1 MKPAGPATCPWE
13 ARLGSGRKGRE
24 RQERAKSAQSLLL
37 RPTPPRWAPP
47 GRTATGRERRALP
60 QARPLSGGS
69 TRPRLPGLG
78 PPPRPRR
85 PLRGFGRG
93 RPPALRRSTLRPH
106 PRGQRTSRIRAGHP
120 RAVAGRW
127 PTSAGGSRLCS
138 EELTPRAV
146 AGPGHSPKYTVLS
159 HLGHLEA
166 MVRTPGRPASS
177 ARARLPAAAA
187 ASAAPAPPARL
198 SARPLACG
206 RGGASGARP
215 RGPAA
220 RDAAGAGAHLPGR
233 TGGYATRLA
242 PLGLARRVAST
253 RPARSSP
260 VSMATSG
267 QPAGPRVGLGLRGP
281 LTGGVLASGAS
292 ARKGGVGTRRLTPRR
307 RSSPP
312 GPLLA
317 SGSPEDP
324 TPPCCAPPPASL
336 CCSVS
341 IATASLWDRSGI
353 RAGAPPGPGPVPA
366 PPNTVTGAG
375 SSAGGGQGLRHFQ
388 KQRERNCW
396 KGVREGVPGSEG
408 AWGVCHRL

>member
-37 RPTPPRWAPP
+37 RPTPPHWAPP

-60 QARPLSGGS
+60 QARPLSAGS
-69 TRPRLPGLG
+69 TRPRPPGLG
-78 PPPRPRR
+78 PRPRPRW

-93 RPPALRRSTLRPH
+93 GPPALRRSTLRPH
-106 PRGQRTSRIRAGHP
+106 PRGQRTSRIGAGHP

-138 EELTPRAV
+138 GQLTPREA
-146 AGPGHSPKYTVLS
+146 AGPGTHRNTRSCRTWGTWRPWSVRLVAPRPPRALVSPPQPPPPP
-159 HLGHLEA
+159 
-166 MVRTPGRPASS
+166 R
-177 ARARLPAAAA
+177 
-187 ASAAPAPPARL
+187 PPARL

-206 RGGASGARP
+206 RGRASGARP

-220 RDAAGAGAHLPGR
+220 RDATGAGAHLPGR

-253 RPARSSP
+253 RSARSSP

-375 SSAGGGQGLRHFQ
+375 GSAGGGQGLRHFQ

-408 AWGVCHRL
+408 ARGVCCRL